1 MSSSANYLTE
11 LILSIQ
17 NEVQSA
23 LDYISETSSSV
34 GTELGMSPAVMGI
47 ENLRVKLPF
56 TVELEHKRS
65 SARTPL
71 KPNDLETLQ
80 KNLISRKGFMF
91 DRGKTGKLADYTKVK
106 VTSIQ
111 ASSENQA
118 MGEIEI
124 TFSPLRRE

>member
-65 SARTPL
+65 SART
-71 KPNDLETLQ
+71 D
-80 KNLISRKGFMF
+80 RKS
-91 DRGKTGKLADYTKVK
+91 V
-106 VTSIQ
+106 V
-111 ASSENQA
+111 
-118 MGEIEI
+118 
-124 TFSPLRRE
+124 